1 MRPLLVDLGREYRG
15 GQDQALLLLKGLLAR
30 GHAPALL
37 ALHDSILARRAREA
51 GVEVYPVIGRWRRL
65 AAARI
70 IRELLAGRNVDVV
83 HANEPHALTS
93 VWAAGARRAVP
104 LVVSRRIARPI
115 LQNQISRAR
124 YRAAA
129 RIVGVSEFVARSV
142 IESGFPEDRVSVIY
156 DGVPIPP
163 ETTQTKR
170 VECRRKVGIEAGA
183 RCIANVAAFVPE
195 KGHALLLRAF
205 AVLRAQFPD
214 ARLLLRG
221 AGPELKKLQALTHT
235 LNVQSAVTF
244 LSPEFEIET
253 ILAAADAF
261 AFPSSEEPLGSALL
275 AAMAQGLPCVAFAR
289 GGVPEII
296 DDGKNGLFA
305 REQNSEAF
313 ASTLTLLLA
322 QREEKSRL
330 GLEAR
335 KTIADRFS
343 ADRMVEQTL
352 HLYRE
357 LVTGSI

>member
-1 MRPLLVDLGREYRG
+1 
-15 GQDQALLLLKGLLAR
+15 
-30 GHAPALL
+30 
-37 ALHDSILARRAREA
+37 
-51 GVEVYPVIGRWRRL
+51 VEVHPVLSRWRRL
-65 AAARI
+65 GATRA
-70 IRELLAGRNVDVV
+70 IRKLLASRNVDVV

-93 VWAAGARRAVP
+93 AWVAGAHRAVP
-104 LVVSRRIARPI
+104 LVVYRRIARPI
-115 LQNQISRAR
+115 PQDYISRAR

-129 RIVGVSEFVARSV
+129 RIVGVSQFVARSV

-163 ETTQTKR
+163 EVTRAKR
-170 VECRRKVGIEAGA
+170 AECRRKIGMDAGA

-205 AVLRAQFPD
+205 AVLRAQFPE

-221 AGPELKKLQALTHT
+221 AGPELPKLQELTHA
-235 LNVQSAVTF
+235 LNVQPAVAF

-253 ILAAADAF
+253 ILAAADVF

-305 REQNSEAF
+305 REQNSDAF
-313 ASTLTLLLA
+313 AGALALSLA
-322 QREEKSRL
+322 QREEQSRL

-352 HLYRE
+352 RLYRE